1 MFYDIDSAFVKFT
14 ISKGKYEIKHH
25 HIWKINV
32 YHDTEIYDL
41 SLSVPS
47 VFMLKS

>member
-1 MFYDIDSAFVKFT
+1 MENKT
-14 ISKGKYEIKHH
+14 
-25 HIWKINV
+25 NV

-47 VFMLKS
+47 VFMLKSLDKYDHDENDADVFIMRGR